1 MSLWGNKD
9 LVTSTGTIG
18 IAYTNGLVTGNGT
31 NFVSAGIHTGNVVKI
46 GAGATYGFAV
56 VKSVA
61 SNTEMTIYS
70 DDYFVTTGS
79 NVAAGAAYEV
89 SEEPL
94 YAMADATYAGPEER
108 TTGFSTSPV
117 TRVIYGVDEIEQQVA
132 NDASGDARK
141 YAPPHTGWV
150 GITTYTDTHG
160 NLRVKHEVLVAGGI
174 LTTSDAADSG
184 AFPNS

>member
-31 NFVSAGIHTGNVVKI
+31 NFSAAGIHTGNVVKI

-61 SNTEMTIYS
+61 SDTEMTIYS

-89 SEEPL
+89 SEEPS
-94 YAMADATYAGPEER
+94 YAMADATFAGPEER

-117 TRVIYGVDEIEQQVA
+117 TRAVYGVDEIEQAAA
-132 NDASGDARK
+132 NAAHGTARK
-141 YAPPHTGWV
+141 YAPPHAGWV
-150 GITTYTDTHG
+150 GITTYKDTHG

-174 LTTSDAADSG
+174 LTTSDAADDTV
-184 AFPNS
+184 FPE